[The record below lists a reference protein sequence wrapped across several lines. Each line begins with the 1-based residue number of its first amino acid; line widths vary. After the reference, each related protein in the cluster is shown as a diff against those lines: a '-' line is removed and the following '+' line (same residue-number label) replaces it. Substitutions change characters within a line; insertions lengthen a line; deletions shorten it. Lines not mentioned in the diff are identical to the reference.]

1 MQATIRLTNLLDT
14 IADLLPLTYDELT
27 QMTSKQIRDK
37 VAKPLGIPGC
47 YRMKKAQ
54 LIQQSFQELENA
66 RAYLQTSE
74 VEREQA
80 KQALKQLK
88 KNEDYQIPISE
99 IATKTYN
106 RLREIAQTQSNL
118 TDMKE
123 GINPIVASV
132 ARAEMREYEFST
144 VKSRRNQIKDAL
156 YQMVLSE
163 IPLLKETME
172 VLVNYFYSQLLS
184 FQKEDSIKLSK
195 SYRKAVKGKNRDK
208 APISI
213 EQLVNDCRQTLQD
226 LMEGKEPHWAKVSIA
241 FALGT
246 GRRMV
251 EVHAL
256 GEFEVTGEYQ
266 LHFSGQAKTRGAD
279 GAKDEYG
286 IPTLFPANQLIAAL
300 EYLEREGRRIDGDE
314 QRRDRLATNRA
325 FGMALSRAMEKYQG
339 INYKGLRAIYA
350 ECQWYLL
357 PESTKIKTEK
367 HTLYSEWLGHLDK
380 EGRLDATFMSYMVYH
395 ITDIECIKT
404 LSVATD

>member
-14 IADLLPLTYDELT
+14 IADLLPLTHEELT

-37 VAKPLGIPGC
+37 IAKPLGIPGH
-47 YRMKKAQ
+47 YKLKKAE
-54 LIQQSFQELENA
+54 LIEQSWKELENA
-66 RAYLQTSE
+66 RAYLQADE
-74 VEREQA
+74 LERNQG
-80 KQALKQLK
+80 KQALEQLK
-88 KNEDYQIPISE
+88 KNEEYQIPINE

-106 RLREIAQTQSNL
+106 RLREIAQTHSNL

-123 GINPIVASV
+123 AINPIVASV

-156 YQMVLSE
+156 YQLVASE

-184 FQKEDSIKLSK
+184 FQKEDSIQLSK
-195 SYRKAVKGKNRDK
+195 TYRKSVKGKNRDK

-213 EQLVNDCRQTLQD
+213 EQLVNDCRNTLD
-226 LMEGKEPHWAKVSIA
+226 ELRAGKEPHWTSVSIA

-279 GAKDEYG
+279 GAKEEYE
-286 IPTLFPANQLIAAL
+286 IPTLFPASQLIAAL
-300 EYLEREGRRIDGDE
+300 EYLEQEGRRIDGDE
-314 QRRDRLATNRA
+314 QKRDRLATNRA

-380 EGRLDATFMSYMVYH
+380 EGRLDATFMSYMVYQ
-395 ITDIECIKT
+395 ITDIECIKH
-404 LSVATD
+404 

>member
-14 IADLLPLTYDELT
+14 IADLLPLTHEELT

-37 VAKPLGIPGC
+37 IAKPLGIPGH
-47 YRMKKAQ
+47 YKLKKAE
-54 LIQQSFQELENA
+54 LIEQSWEELENA
-66 RAYLQTSE
+66 RAYLQADE
-74 VEREQA
+74 LERNQG
-80 KQALKQLK
+80 KQALEQLK
-88 KNEDYQIPISE
+88 KNEDYQITISE

-106 RLREIAQTQSNL
+106 RLREIGETGSNL
-118 TDMKE
+118 AEMKE
-123 GINPIVASV
+123 NINPIVASV

-156 YQMVLSE
+156 YQLVACE

-184 FQKEDSIKLSK
+184 FQKEDSIQLSK

-213 EQLVNDCRQTLQD
+213 EQLVNDCRNTLD
-226 LMEGKEPHWAKVSIA
+226 ELTSGKDPHWTSVSIA

-256 GEFEVTGEYQ
+256 GQFEATGEYQ

-279 GAKDEYG
+279 GASDEYD
-286 IPTLFPANQLIAAL
+286 IPTLFPAKQLLAAL
-300 EYLEREGRRIDGDE
+300 EYLEQEGRRIDGEE
-314 QRRDRLATNRA
+314 QKRDRLATNRA
-325 FGMALSRAMEKYQG
+325 FGMALSP
-339 INYKGLRAIYA
+339 L
-350 ECQWYLL
+350 
-357 PESTKIKTEK
+357 
-367 HTLYSEWLGHLDK
+367 
-380 EGRLDATFMSYMVYH
+380 
-395 ITDIECIKT
+395 
-404 LSVATD
+404 

>member
-14 IADLLPLTYDELT
+14 IADLLPLTYLELT

-37 VAKPLGIPGC
+37 IAKPLGIPGH
-47 YRMKKAQ
+47 YKLKKAE
-54 LIQQSFQELENA
+54 LIEQSWKELENA
-66 RAYLQTSE
+66 RAYLHTDE
-74 VEREQA
+74 VEREQG
-80 KQALKQLK
+80 KQALEQLK
-88 KNEDYQIPISE
+88 KNEDYQITINE

-106 RLREIAQTQSNL
+106 RLREIGETGSNL

-132 ARAEMREYEFST
+132 ARAEMREYSFST
-144 VKSRRNQIKDAL
+144 VKSRRNSIKDAL
-156 YQMVLSE
+156 YQMVASE
-163 IPLLKETME
+163 IPLLKETMF

-184 FQKEDSIKLSK
+184 FQKEDSIQLSK

-395 ITDIECIKT
+395 ITDIECIKK
-404 LSVATD
+404 

>member
-132 ARAEMREYEFST
+132 ALSEMREYEFST

-156 YQMVLSE
+156 YQMVASE

-184 FQKEDSIKLSK
+184 FQKEDSIQLSK
-195 SYRKAVKGKNRDK
+195 NYRKAVKGKNRDK
-208 APISI
+208 TPISI
-213 EQLVNDCRQTLQD
+213 FQLVNDCHQTLQD
-226 LMEGKEPHWAKVSIA
+226 LMEGEEPHWAKVSIA

-251 EVHAL
+251 EIHAL
-256 GEFEVTGEYQ
+256 GQFSVTGEYQ
-266 LHFSGQAKTRGAD
+266 LHFSGQAKTRGAE
-279 GAKDEYG
+279 GAKEEYS
-286 IPTLFPANQLIAAL
+286 IPTLFPAKQLLAAL
-300 EYLEREGRRIDGDE
+300 EYLEKEGRRIDGDE
-314 QRRDRLATNRA
+314 QKRSRLATNRA

-367 HTLYSEWLGHLDK
+367 HSLYSDWLGHLDK
-380 EGRLDATFMSYMVYH
+380 EGKLDATFMSYMVYL
-395 ITDIECIKT
+395 ITDIECIKN
-404 LSVATD
+404 

>member
-37 VAKPLGIPGC
+37 VAKPLGIPGN
-47 YRMKKAQ
+47 YKLKKAE
-54 LIQQSFQELENA
+54 LIEQAWKELENA
-66 RAYLQTSE
+66 RAYLQADE
-74 VEREQA
+74 LERSQG
-80 KQALKQLK
+80 KQALEQLK
-88 KNEDYQIPISE
+88 KNEDYQITISE
-99 IATKTYN
+99 MATKTYN
-106 RLREIAQTQSNL
+106 RLREIAQTGNTL
-118 TDMKE
+118 ADMKE
-123 GINPIVASV
+123 SINPLVASI

-156 YQMVLSE
+156 YQMVASE
-163 IPLLKETME
+163 IPLLKEDVE

-184 FQKEDSIKLSK
+184 FQKEDSIQLSK
-195 SYRKAVKGKNRDK
+195 SYRKVVKGKNRDK
-208 APISI
+208 TPISI
-213 EQLVNDCRQTLQD
+213 AQLVDDCRQTLLD
-226 LMEGKEPHWAKVSIA
+226 LTEGKEPHWAKVSIA

-256 GEFEVTGEYQ
+256 GEFSVTGEYQ
-266 LHFSGQAKTRGAD
+266 LHFSGQAKTRGAS
-279 GAKDEYG
+279 GAKDEYD
-286 IPTLFPANQLIAAL
+286 IPTLFPAKKLIAAL
-300 EYLEREGRRIDGDE
+300 EYLEREERRIDGSE

-350 ECQWYLL
+350 ECLWYLL

-367 HTLYSEWLGHLDK
+367 HSLYSEWLGHLDK
-380 EGRLDATFMSYMVYH
+380 EGKLDATFMSYMVYH
-395 ITDIECIKT
+395 ITDIECIKH
-404 LSVATD
+404 